1 MRRPNLLT
9 LLPLLFLAGLP
20 LGRTAPFPPR
30 PRQSGAMR
38 AMEFFARARAWP
50 DPVMP
55 DRGHADA
62 FEAARALPADPAAA
76 RGGGTSPR
84 TGASGGRTRPGDGVE
99 GAGSVARPLSEP
111 GASPWRSL
119 GPTNIGGRTLS
130 IAINPLRPATVW
142 AGSAG
147 GGLWRSWTGGVGA
160 AAWHRVTTGF
170 PVLAASAIT
179 IDPADTNVVYLG
191 TGEVYASQNSD
202 GGLISRYTR
211 GSYGIGILKS
221 TDGGAT
227 WQPSLDWRRDQKQ
240 AVWAIR
246 IDPGRRNRV
255 WAATTNG
262 VYRSLDSGV
271 TWSRVLATLMAM
283 DLELHP
289 THPDTVYAACGN
301 FGSTGLGIFRT
312 MNGGASWT
320 KLGGGLPASW
330 QGQARLAVSPQA
342 PEVVYASFGGT
353 FSLGGGSYILRSFNA
368 GTTWTLTSGGV
379 DYALYQGW
387 YSQDIAVDPT
397 AFDRLFVVGIDIW
410 RSLNSGASLTKVSDW
425 TLYDVGVV
433 PPGGPEGSPTYSHA
447 DHHAAVFH
455 PTNPQILYFATD
467 GGIFRTTNGGSTFE
481 GLNGGYQTA
490 QFYPGFGCATA
501 DTVPAIGG
509 MQDNFSAIFEGGP
522 AWSRVLGGDG
532 CYAAVEPG
540 APQILYGSL
549 QGLTMFR
556 SVDAGVIFDEIT
568 PGSGG
573 TTAFVA
579 PFVISPADPAVIYA
593 GRSLPFRS
601 ANRGATWSP
610 GTSPSGRPIV
620 ALAAATG
627 MVNRILAGTEPEVGG
642 GHSVFRSD
650 DGGLSWTDISAG
662 LPNRY
667 PLDLVIAPD
676 NSSVFYAAFGGFGT
690 SHLYRS
696 GDAGATWQDIGW
708 RLPDVPTWA
717 LAIDPLDTRRLFAG
731 NDLGVFVSP
740 DGGQSWGSFS
750 EGLPEAVIVS
760 DLVVLPGPR
769 RLRAATHGN
778 GVFERP
784 LPGALTAVG
793 ESPAS
798 QPPLARLAAAPNP
811 FRDHVHF
818 TLPGPA
824 VSGARWTIVDVG
836 GRVVRQVVA
845 GEPGFQTGARGWDWD
860 GRDRVGAAVTP
871 GVYFVRFES
880 GEWRGALTAR
890 VVRRR

>member
-1 MRRPNLLT
+1 MRRPAPLALI
-9 LLPLLFLAGLP
+9 PLLLLAALP
-20 LGRTAPFPPR
+20 LGRMAPFPPR

-38 AMEFFARARAWP
+38 AMEFFAKARAWP

-55 DRGHADA
+55 DRGHAEA
-62 FEAARALPADPAAA
+62 FEAARALPADPATGGRPGSSTAA
-76 RGGGTSPR
+76 RQPAVQAGGGP
-84 TGASGGRTRPGDGVE
+84 A
-99 GAGSVARPLSEP
+99 AQILSEP
-111 GASPWRSL
+111 LVPPWRPL
-119 GPTNIGGRTLS
+119 GPTNIGGRTLA
-130 IAINPLRPATVW
+130 IAINPLRPSTVW

-170 PVLAASAIT
+170 PVLAASAIA

-221 TDGGAT
+221 IDGGAT
-227 WQPSLDWRRDQKQ
+227 WQLSLDWRRDQKQ
-240 AVWAIR
+240 GIWAIR
-246 IDPGRRNRV
+246 IDPRHRNRI

-262 VYRSLDSGV
+262 VYRSLDSGG
-271 TWSRVLATLMAM
+271 TWARVLTTLMAM

-289 THPDTVYAACGN
+289 TRPDTVYAACGN
-301 FGSTGLGIFRT
+301 FGSTGLGIYRT
-312 MNGGASWT
+312 MNGGTNWT

-330 QGQARLAVSPQA
+330 LGQARLAVSPQA
-342 PEVVYASFGGT
+342 PDVVYVSFGGT
-353 FSLGGGSYILRSFNA
+353 TSLGGGSYILRSFND

-379 DYALYQGW
+379 DYAVYQGW

-397 AFDRLFVVGIDIW
+397 AFDRVFAVGIDIW
-410 RSLNSGASLTKVSDW
+410 RSLNSGAGLTKVSDW
-425 TLYDVGVV
+425 TLYDTGAV
-433 PPGGPEGSPTYSHA
+433 PPGGPEGAPTYSHA

-455 PTNPQILYFATD
+455 PTNTQILYFATD
-467 GGIFRTTNGGSTFE
+467 GGIFRTVNGGATFE

-490 QFYPGFGCATA
+490 QFYPGFGCATD

-509 MQDNFSAIFEGGP
+509 MQDNFSAIYEGGP
-522 AWSRVLGGDG
+522 AWNRVLGGDG

-540 APQILYGSL
+540 APQTLYGSL
-549 QGLTMFR
+549 QGLTLFR
-556 SVDAGVIFDEIT
+556 SIDAGLNFDEIT

-579 PFVISPADPAVIYA
+579 PFAISPADPAVIYA
-593 GRSLPFRS
+593 GRSLVLRS
-601 ANRGATWSP
+601 ANRGTTWSP
-610 GTSPSGRPIV
+610 GLPPSGRPIV
-620 ALAAATG
+620 ALAAAAG
-627 MVNRILAGTEPEVGG
+627 GVNRILVGTEPDAGG

-650 DGGLSWTDISAG
+650 DGGFSWTDISAG

-676 NSSVFYAAFGGFGT
+676 NPSVFYATFGGFGT

-696 GDAGATWQDIGW
+696 VNSGSTWQDIGW

-717 LAIDPLDTRRLFAG
+717 LAVDPLDTQRLFAG

-740 DGGQSWGSFS
+740 DGGQTWGSFS

-760 DLVVLPGPR
+760 DLVIVPGPR
-769 RLRAATHGN
+769 RLRVATHGH

-784 LPGALTAVG
+784 LPGGLTAVG
-793 ESPAS
+793 ETPAPRPS
-798 QPPLARLAAAPNP
+798 TAMLAAAPNP
-811 FRDHVHF
+811 FRDQVRL

-824 VSGARWTIVDVG
+824 RVGDRLTLTDVA
-836 GRVVRQVVA
+836 GRVVRQITVGGA
-845 GEPGFQTGARGWDWD
+845 GLAPGARMWDWD
-860 GRDRVGAAVTP
+860 GRDRAGAPVAP
-871 GVYFVRFES
+871 GVYFVRYDSEGRGS
-880 GEWRGALTAR
+880 GATVR